1 MPGVRALALQSAR
14 IRSRLGAMTETASN
28 AHEYTVSELSGALK
42 RTVEETY
49 GHVRVRG
56 ELGV

>member
-1 MPGVRALALQSAR
+1 MKENMSEP
-14 IRSRLGAMTETASN
+14 ISN
-28 AHEYTVSELSGALK
+28 TPEYTVSELAYSLK

-56 ELGV
+56 ELGC